1 MSAKK
6 TRKKNN
12 EQLNFDY
19 DGDIESDDED
29 VEEEERP
36 RADKGLGDLLR
47 KVVSVGV
54 GSAFLGEETVKGLLK
69 DVPLPKDLL
78 NGLLQ
83 NAKHAKAEFIETVQE
98 ELKEQFTKIDPSKI
112 VEEIAEKYDIEVKAT
127 FKFKKKDQGEGES

>member
-6 TRKKNN
+6 TTKKTTD
-12 EQLNFDY
+12 EIDSFD
-19 DGDIESDDED
+19 DDAIDDDEVD
-29 VEEEERP
+29 DRP
-36 RADKGLGDLLR
+36 RSDKGLGDLLR

-54 GSAFLGEETVKGLLK
+54 GSAFMGEETVKNLLK

-83 NAKHAKAEFIETVQE
+83 NAKHAKTEFIQTVQE

-112 VEEIAEKYDIEVKAT
+112 AEEIAEKYDIEVKAT
-127 FKFKKKDQGEGES
+127 FKFKKKDDSSKDS